1 MARLRRDLYPDYTAE
16 IRELDDKGF
25 SLELLYKIIE
35 KHKYNSEYNKKL
47 YERYMGIEG
56 AVPIMNREPRFDEAH
71 PINNKLVNDFF
82 GEIIDFETGYF
93 AGMPFAYGYN
103 KGEEAAETTGGEKG
117 IDIATK
123 AVTDFT
129 TRNNMYGV
137 DMEISKFANISGYAG
152 RLFYIDKEGME
163 RVMSVPGFET
173 IVLSSTSI
181 VEPEYAVRYY
191 YTENIAGSKEWTV
204 EFYDSENIT
213 IYVGSLSDLK
223 IVEIKPH
230 MFDYCPL
237 QAIPKSKEM
246 LGSAEKVLTLI
257 DDYDKVLSDN
267 SNEIEAFV
275 HSYMVFE
282 NLNIDEETI
291 RQGQQSGSF
300 SFRTSGTQAGKA
312 YFLTKDINDN
322 FTEHHLER
330 LEDNIRHLS
339 STPNLSDDSFG
350 TASGESLKFKLHGV
364 ETKCGMFQAQM
375 MSAAQYMWKLLSSS
389 WAKKKIVVD
398 PLQVT
403 IEFKRNFPLN
413 LLAESQ
419 AAQALLAAGVPFEY
433 VMSLLSFVDDP
444 DYIMELKEKEQQN
457 IPDLEDVDDDI
468 DDTGNTTTDD
478 ELNTAKTGKEKIQLL
493 NGAQIQALTGIIR
506 QVQQGEISRK
516 AAITIAVSSLGISR
530 ANAEAMIEE
539 KLS

>member
-1 MARLRRDLYPDYTAE
+1 MARKLRDLYPDYTAE
-16 IRELDDKGF
+16 IRELDENGF
-25 SLELLYKIIE
+25 SLELLYKIIK
-35 KHKYNSEYNKKL
+35 KHKYNSKYNREL

-56 AVPIMNREPRFDEAH
+56 AVPIMKREPRFEEAH

-93 AGMPFAYGYN
+93 AGKPFAYGYN
-103 KGEEAAETTGGEKG
+103 KGKEAEETTGGASG
-117 IDIATK
+117 IDKATK

-181 VEPEYAVRYY
+181 TEPEYAVRYFS
-191 YTENIAGSKEWTV
+191 TENTAGSKEWTV
-204 EFYDSENIT
+204 EFYDSEKIT
-213 IYVGSLSDLK
+213 ICRGSLSDLEK
-223 IVEIKPH
+223 VEEKPH

-237 QAIPKSKEM
+237 QAIPKNKEM

-257 DDYDKVLSDN
+257 DDYDKTLSDN

-291 RQGQQSGSF
+291 RKGQQSGSF
-300 SFRTSGTQAGKA
+300 TFRTSGTQAGKA
-312 YFLTKDINDN
+312 YFLTKDINDA

-330 LEDNIRHLS
+330 LDSNIRHLS
-339 STPNLSDDSFG
+339 STPNLSDESFG

-375 MSAAQYMWKLLSSS
+375 MSAAQYMWKLLASA

-413 LLAESQ
+413 MLAEGQ
-419 AAQALLAAGVPFEY
+419 AAQALIGAGVPKEY
-433 VMSLLSFVDDP
+433 VFSLLSFVDDP
-444 DYIMELKEKEQQN
+444 DYLMELLEKEQQN
-457 IPDLEDVDDDI
+457 IPDLNDVE
-468 DDTGNTTTDD
+468 DDT
-478 ELNTAKTGKEKIQLL
+478 
-493 NGAQIQALTGIIR
+493 
-506 QVQQGEISRK
+506 
-516 AAITIAVSSLGISR
+516 
-530 ANAEAMIEE
+530 EE
-539 KLS
+539 QPEEDADSEE

>member
-1 MARLRRDLYPDYTAE
+1 MARKKRDLYPCYAAE

-25 SLELLYKIIE
+25 SLELLYQIIK
-35 KHKYNSEYNKKL
+35 KHKYNSEYNRKL
-47 YERYMGIEG
+47 YERYRIDEE
-56 AVPIMNREPRFDEAH
+56 AVPITKREPRFDEAH

-82 GEIIDFETGYF
+82 GEIVDFESGYF
-93 AGMPFAYGYN
+93 AGKPFSYGYN

-123 AVTDFT
+123 TITDFT

-137 DMEISKFANISGYAG
+137 DQDVTTFACVYGYAG

-163 RVMSVPGFET
+163 RVMVVPGYET

-181 VEPEYAVRYY
+181 AEPEYAVRYFS
-191 YTENIAGSKEWTV
+191 TENLAGSEEWTV

-213 IYVGSLSDLK
+213 ICVGSLSDLK
-223 IVEIKPH
+223 IVETKPH
-230 MFDYCPL
+230 LFDYCPL
-237 QAIPKSKEM
+237 QAIPKNKEM

-257 DDYDKVLSDN
+257 DDYDKTLSDN
-267 SNEIEAFV
+267 SNEIESFV

-282 NLNIDEETI
+282 NLNITPEAI
-291 RQGQQSGSF
+291 REGQQNGSF
-300 SFRTSGTQAGKA
+300 TIKSTGTQQGKV

-330 LEDNIRHLS
+330 LEDNIRHFS

-350 TASGESLKFKLHGV
+350 TASGESLKFKLHGL
-364 ETKCGMFQAQM
+364 ETKCGKFQAQM
-375 MSAAQYMWKLLSSS
+375 MSAAQYMWKLLASS

-413 LLAESQ
+413 LLAEGQ
-419 AAQALLAAGVPFEY
+419 AAQALIGAGLPKEFVI
-433 VMSLLSFVDDP
+433 SLLSFVDDP
-444 DYIMELKEKEQQN
+444 DYVMELLEKEQQN
-457 IPDLEDVDDDI
+457 IPDLDNEDDDT
-468 DDTGNTTTDD
+468 DDT
-478 ELNTAKTGKEKIQLL
+478 EP
-493 NGAQIQALTGIIR
+493 
-506 QVQQGEISRK
+506 
-516 AAITIAVSSLGISR
+516 
-530 ANAEAMIEE
+530 EE
-539 KLS
+539 DTNSEE